1 MNQGLVSLAFAAGLV
16 AALNPCGFAM
26 LPAYLVLVTRGERAN
41 EPGLVAIGRA
51 LAATGGMGLGFLT
64 VFGLFG
70 ALTISAGAT
79 VQRSLPYAVVLI
91 GIVLVA
97 LGIWLLIGREPT
109 VLFPRYRGGRWAPT
123 ARLGS
128 MYGYGVS
135 YAIASLSC
143 TVGPF
148 LAVTAAGLRRGSLIG
163 SASVY
168 LAYIAGL
175 TLVIGALAV
184 AAAVA
189 SSAVVNRLRRI
200 LPYVNRI
207 SGALLVLVGLY
218 VGYYARYEIRLH
230 TANGPAPDAFLAAA
244 GRVQGTVAGWVHQ
257 HGAWP
262 WVLLFAVVLG
272 WAFVGAMRRRAALSE
287 PAAAAS
293 PPVTHDE
300 EQHYGREADQIPVLD
315 VADVGAV
322 LEQQQQRD
330 DAQPHDA
337 PVAVVDFAPAPVRG
351 RHISDVD
358 PGAVALHLGT
368 GHGDSSGRIGN
379 ASTF

>member
-1 MNQGLVSLAFAAGLV
+1 VDQGLVSLAFAAGLV

-26 LPAYLVLVTRGERAN
+26 LPAYLVLVVRGEGASDP
-41 EPGLVAIGRA
+41 ETGASTSTGLAAAGRA
-51 LAATGGMGLGFLT
+51 LAATAGMGLGFLT

-79 VQRSLPYAVVLI
+79 VQRDLPYAVVVI

-97 LGIWLLIGREPT
+97 LGIWLILGRELT
-109 VLFPRYRGGRWAPT
+109 LTLRFPGGRWAPT
-123 ARLGS
+123 ARLES

-163 SASVY
+163 GASIY

-184 AAAVA
+184 ASAVA
-189 SSAVVNRLRRI
+189 SSAIVNRLRRI

-207 SGALLVLVGLY
+207 SGALLVIVGLY
-218 VGYYARYEIRLH
+218 VGYYAFYEIRLH
-230 TANGPAPDAFLAAA
+230 TARGLPSDAFLAAA
-244 GRVQGTVAGWVHQ
+244 GRVQGSLAGWVHQ

-262 WVLLFAVVLG
+262 WLLAL
-272 WAFVGAMRRRAALSE
+272 AAL
-287 PAAAAS
+287 
-293 PPVTHDE
+293 V
-300 EQHYGREADQIPVLD
+300 
-315 VADVGAV
+315 
-322 LEQQQQRD
+322 
-330 DAQPHDA
+330 
-337 PVAVVDFAPAPVRG
+337 
-351 RHISDVD
+351 
-358 PGAVALHLGT
+358 AVALVGALYRRARR
-368 GHGDSSGRIGN
+368 S
-379 ASTF
+379 